1 MIKRLSIMNHAL
13 IFAVV
18 AFAAILSGC
27 GKEPETISFYKYSQY
42 DDYKTTAAEV
52 EGYSNVYIAGQLQST
67 EIKDIDG
74 APYLIAN
81 VQEGK
86 DKNWICVIGQAGE
99 YSDAVLSDSFGKKV
113 RCFGDY
119 NGKIDGSPSLMLS
132 KSSDEYCINDAN
144 NEIIATNET
153 LKASADYA
161 KNWFA
166 SNADEVIYCEAEE
179 GKKTGSYKSTGI
191 IDHVAAGDNIVT
203 ISLIQKEGDTYYS
216 SVINESFMGKPIEPL
231 LDNFN
236 EGDAVTVYF
245 VIDEDGYDVPLC
257 YDEAEVDFSLDD
269 YEKETAPDVL
279 VEKTYDWDDS
289 GTIKLKLTKN
299 KTTGDLGVSC
309 EAEVNSLEKAA
320 IGVLF
325 FFYVFEQDNTP
336 FGISMKVNNSKASYH
351 LIGKDGEIQVAFGYE
366 EDGTYAEPPSW
377 ILNTEDTNILDDSIS
392 KELKDIVRD
401 FAEEM
406 NNLSSK

>member
-1 MIKRLSIMNHAL
+1 MRKPFTL

-18 AFAAILSGC
+18 VSIAILSGC
-27 GKEPETISFYKYSQY
+27 GKEPESISYFKYTQF
-42 DDYKTTAAEV
+42 DDYKTTASEV
-52 EGYSNVYIAGQLQST
+52 EKTNNVYIAGQLLST

-99 YSDAVLSDSFGKKV
+99 YSDTVLADYFGKKV

-119 NGKIDGSPSLMLS
+119 NGKIDGSPSLKLS
-132 KSSDEYCINDAN
+132 EKSDEYCINDAN
-144 NEIIATNET
+144 NGIIATNET

-161 KNWFA
+161 RNWFD
-166 SNADEVIYCEAEE
+166 SNADEVIYSEAFDEE
-179 GKKTGSYKSTGI
+179 KTGSYKSTGI
-191 IDHVAAGDNIVT
+191 IDSFYAGET
-203 ISLIQKEGDTYYS
+203 INTLSFIQKKGDTYYS
-216 SVINESFMGKPIEPL
+216 SLINESFWDEPIESFL
-231 LDNFN
+231 NKYD
-236 EGDAVTVYF
+236 EGDAITVYF
-245 VIDEDGYDVPLC
+245 VIDEDGHAVPLC
-257 YDEAEVDFSLDD
+257 YNKARVDFSLDD
-269 YEKETAPDVL
+269 YENETAPDVL

-309 EAEVNSLEKAA
+309 EAEANSLEKAA

-325 FFYVFEQDNTP
+325 FFYVFEHDDTP
-336 FGISMKVNNSKASYH
+336 FAISMKVNNSKASYH

-401 FAEEM
+401 FTEEM
-406 NNLSSK
+406 SNLS